1 MLIDLHTHT
10 FPKSQ
15 DSLLEPEALLRRA
28 KESGL
33 DGVCLTEH
41 DGFWDPD
48 TLADWSRRYSLL
60 VLPGCEVTTEEG
72 HLLVF
77 GLERYIF
84 GMHHASFVKEL
95 VDQSRG
101 VMVVTHPYRGRY
113 HGEKSDDPDRYG
125 AAVDKAC
132 QDRVFSMANAVEAL
146 NGRGSEAENQFSQ
159 AIQERLGA
167 HGTGASDAHCLDDVG
182 TFATEFESP
191 IHGLADLITE
201 LRAGRYSKSILRAPR
216 ATVARV

>member
-15 DSLLEPEALLRRA
+15 DSLLEPEELLRRA
-28 KESGL
+28 KEAGL

-48 TLADWSRRYSLL
+48 TLADWSRRYGLL

-77 GLERYIF
+77 GLDRYIF
-84 GMHHASFVKEL
+84 GMHHASFVREL
-95 VDQSRG
+95 VDRCGG
-101 VMVVTHPYRGRY
+101 VLVVTHPYRGRY
-113 HGEKSDDPDRYG
+113 HGEAADDQDRYR

-132 QDRVFSMANAVEAL
+132 RDRVFSMADAVEAL
-146 NGRGSEAENQFSQ
+146 NGRGSEAENRFSQ
-159 AIQERLGA
+159 AIQQRLGA
-167 HGTGASDAHCLDDVG
+167 HGTGASDAHRVEDIG
-182 TFATEFESP
+182 TFATEFEKP
-191 IHGLADLITE
+191 IRGLDELIHE
-201 LRAGRYSKSILRAPR
+201 LRAGRCRPSTLRAPW
-216 ATVARV
+216 ATAAGV